1 LSSEIKISI
10 GNLQGKIIKTLSGKK
25 YRPTMEQGRI
35 SLFNSLREKIKDSY
49 FLDLFSGSGI
59 VGIEALSLG
68 AKKVVFV
75 ENHLPAIR
83 LLRIN
88 INNLN
93 MEEKVEIFSYDVFSF
108 LKNYK
113 GEKFDIIFIDPP
125 YILSGRINE
134 LLKLIVEKQILNN
147 DGIIIIEHHKK
158 IKLIDCI
165 GDLILFQEKKFG
177 ETIFSY
183 YKMKEKNNV

>member
-1 LSSEIKISI
+1 MSSEIKISI

>member
-125 YILSGRINE
+125 YILGGRINE

>member
-1 LSSEIKISI
+1 MSSEIKISI

-125 YILSGRINE
+125 YILGGRINE